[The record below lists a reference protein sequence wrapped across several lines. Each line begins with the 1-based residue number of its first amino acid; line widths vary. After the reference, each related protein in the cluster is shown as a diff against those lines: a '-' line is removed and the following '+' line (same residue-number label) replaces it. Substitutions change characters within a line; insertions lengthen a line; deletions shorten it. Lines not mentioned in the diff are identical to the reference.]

1 MIIHKSIAVLLSLA
15 GIMSA
20 PVHAQQKGQSSQ
32 STTTRTDG
40 VQRSTE
46 TTTRPV
52 YKSKDGT
59 VSAGPQSTTVTSGG
73 YQKGGQG
80 QAIPDN
86 TRGSNQTTT
95 YGVGVTKTFP

>member
-1 MIIHKSIAVLLSLA
+1 MKRLIFSIFVLILA
-15 GIMSA
+15 GLPA
-20 PVHAQQKGQSSQ
+20 HAQQKSQIPQ

-46 TTTRPV
+46 TTTLPI

-59 VSAGPQSTTVTSGG
+59 VSAGPQTTTTTTGG

-86 TRGSNQTTT
+86 TRGSSQTTT
-95 YGVGVTKTFP
+95 HGVGVIKTFP